1 MRFSKI
7 LIPVDFTI
15 NTEVAIR
22 KGMALCDATDSSI
35 HLLYVS
41 GKRAEAKN
49 KLEAWRKVITDTR
62 PDVVVD
68 VRIEEKGPIENS
80 IIKNALKLHVD
91 LIIIGKNSH
100 HSFLPML
107 NTVYPAKIA
116 QKTGITV
123 LTVKPGAKDHTI
135 KTVVVPVG
143 EQFPNNKVEVINA
156 LRKKFPINICLVTFF
171 EGDAKVIPASLLNAY
186 RQLKAIPAMNITYQV
201 LAGRS
206 KMKAILSYCEKV
218 NADLL
223 IVNSA
228 TETRIGWLN
237 QHISDVLPVGS
248 KTQILAL

>member
-22 KGMALCDATDSSI
+22 KGMALCDSSDSSI
-35 HLLYVS
+35 HLLHVL
-41 GKRAEAKN
+41 AKKGSSKN
-49 KLEAWRKVITDTR
+49 QLEVLKKLITNTR
-62 PDVVVD
+62 PDIFVD
-68 VRIEEKGPIENS
+68 VWIEEKRSIESS
-80 IIKNALKLHVD
+80 IIKNAVKINAD
-91 LIIIGKNSH
+91 LIVIGKNSH
-100 HSFLPML
+100 HSFFPFL
-107 NTVYPAKIA
+107 NTVFPARVA

-143 EQFPNNKVEVINA
+143 EQFRNNKVDVINA
-156 LRKKFPINICLVTFF
+156 LRKKFPINICLVTFL
-171 EGDAKVIPASLLNAY
+171 EGDEKVIPASLLNAY

-201 LAGRS
+201 LAGRN

-223 IVNSA
+223 IVNAVS
-228 TETRIGWLN
+228 ETRVGWLN

-248 KTQILAL
+248 KTQILAV